1 MCSDS
6 LAGLPAR
13 GSALQV
19 SVDNIVLASIE
30 GSKTVMRHS
39 TTRIAYSTVDTGK
52 PKVFSYVAVV
62 KNTQLVRLPWQLGQN
77 YATPDRPTLG
87 FWTPPSPRPRPLSLC
102 PFPPSAPTHVPMLD
116 VFISTSNT
124 CAKFGCAYRC
134 VAKF

>member
-62 KNTQLVRLPWQLGQN
+62 KNTQLEFTNGGWCMHDE
-77 YATPDRPTLG
+77 A
-87 FWTPPSPRPRPLSLC
+87 SPLWCAAAR
-102 PFPPSAPTHVPMLD
+102 MLL
-116 VFISTSNT
+116 
-124 CAKFGCAYRC
+124 
-134 VAKF
+134 